1 MIEFENFFF
10 HDKYRFEIKLN
21 LDRSEKYNIEYYFFV
36 PSSLNVSYYTY
47 SKEKFYSSIQRY
59 IRYQSPDIPL
69 KEIFN
74 PSNLYSPYNR
84 AIKLLDDIKLDSNN
98 KFLEETFIDEVKLFG
113 SIIKDEI
120 NRIYNKLSEN
130 VNNINDFLV
139 NYEMI
144 NYGLANLRKKIS
156 SFNYNSNII
165 NSYRCL
171 DEYIRLLEEETLIDI
186 IYTYKNNISN
196 DIYEKIK
203 NKIEEI
209 NKHRKIENYLIF
221 SDENSDFFL
230 YRKGLL
236 KKFISSCL
244 FLNIEPAFNIY
255 YHIISGIASALAM
268 LFAVIVMIYAQMK
281 YSTTSM
287 FFVLIAVV
295 SYVFKDRIKEFVK
308 IVFSKKSGN
317 LIYDRK
323 ISIKEPTHNIN
334 IGNIKETF
342 SIVSPN
348 DLDDEILSI
357 RNKDNINIIDE
368 DAKIEVVLKYRK
380 IIKLDYD
387 KIEKYHDRRKN
398 LINIMRFS
406 IQDFLKHTDDEY
418 VDYSIFKNNNIE
430 FIKARRT
437 YHINVVVRYSMDNM
451 KLSYE
456 RYRIIFNRSG
466 IIKID
471 KVV

>member
-1 MIEFENFFF
+1 MTDFERFFF

-21 LDRSEKYNIEYYFFV
+21 LDRSEKYNIEYYFFI

-47 SKEKFYSSIQRY
+47 DKEKFYSSIQRY

-84 AIKLLDDIKLDSNN
+84 VVKLLDDIKLDSNN
-98 KFLEETFIDEVKLFG
+98 KFLEETFIDEIKLFG

-120 NRIYNKLSEN
+120 NKVYNKISDNLDD
-130 VNNINDFLV
+130 INDFLV

-144 NYGLANLRKKIS
+144 NYGLANLREKIS

-165 NSYRCL
+165 NSYRYL
-171 DEYIRLLEEETLIDI
+171 DEYIRLLEEEVLIGI
-186 IYTYKNNISN
+186 IYTYKNNIS
-196 DIYEKIK
+196 DEIYEKLK

-209 NKHRKIENYLIF
+209 NRYRKVENYLMF

-255 YHIISGIASALAM
+255 YHIISSIASAIAM
-268 LFAVIVMIYAQMK
+268 LFAVIVMIYAQMR
-281 YSTTSM
+281 YSITSM
-287 FFVLIAVV
+287 FFILIAIV

-308 IVFSKKSGN
+308 VVFSKKAGN

-323 ISIKEPTHNIN
+323 ISIKEPSHNIK
-334 IGNIKETF
+334 IGTIKETF
-342 SIVSPN
+342 TIVSPN
-348 DLDDEILSI
+348 ELYDEILNI
-357 RNKDNINIIDE
+357 RNMDNIDIIDE

-380 IIKLDYD
+380 IIKLDYN
-387 KIEKYHDRRKN
+387 KIEKYHNRRKN
-398 LINIMRFS
+398 LINIIRFS

-451 KLSYE
+451 KFSYE
-456 RYRIIFNRSG
+456 RYRIVFNRSG
-466 IIKID
+466 IIRID